1 MQTPSENTDVKMDT
15 LDEPSAHLI
24 EENVALPEDTFS
36 SHLSY
41 CHEFFTTLIK
51 EVNSGSHS
59 DSSSNSAEDTQSSV
73 SAGKT
78 SNGPNNFDSIR
89 SDPILMAYVLKATQI
104 EKEAQSE
111 YWRKQYPDADLP

>member
-1 MQTPSENTDVKMDT
+1 MNQYLFMKRLWYTPYYFYSGKK
-15 LDEPSAHLI
+15 
-24 EENVALPEDTFS
+24 
-36 SHLSY
+36 

-59 DSSSNSAEDTQSSV
+59 DSSSNSAEDTQSPV

-78 SNGPNNFDSIR
+78 SNGLNNFDSIR